1 MIQSRSPGSKI
12 SYGLIY
18 LFLAAFTLLCAYPFY
33 YLIIYTFSDSARA
46 AAGVSFIPR
55 DLPWTTSKW
64 FSPWIPFR
72 GP

>member
-46 AAGVSFIPR
+46 AAGVSFYPKGFTFDNIR
-55 DLPWTTSKW
+55 MVLTLSL
-64 FSPWIPFR
+64 IHI
-72 GP
+72 